1 MDPSGGPNPRSKKN
15 IFFYIRY
22 NLPINFK
29 FGPLS
34 SKALALPLTAQTTQS
49 KRKFKTH
56 PQLQLIVIYKSN
68 SGGKIEMEK
77 VKRERPRD
85 GVINMFAERGK
96 EFSNFNFL

>member
-1 MDPSGGPNPRSKKN
+1 MGLS
-15 IFFYIRY
+15 
-22 NLPINFK
+22 LPK
-29 FGPLS
+29 PWP
-34 SKALALPLTAQTTQS
+34 LPLTAQTTQF

-68 SGGKIEMEK
+68 SGGKKGVEK

>member
-1 MDPSGGPNPRSKKN
+1 M
-15 IFFYIRY
+15 
-22 NLPINFK
+22 PINFK

-68 SGGKIEMEK
+68 SGGKKRGGERQE
-77 VKRERPRD
+77 RERPKD